1 MSNDLPRWICLKLL
15 TQEKHVNRYNF
26 APIQYDILYM
36 ANWLI
41 HICTCQSHRPVCMLY
56 LCVFP
61 CTCVCCAVW
70 VWGTKL
76 LSWSQVM
83 ATCPPPYY
91 SPPPYTISISP
102 MPNTNPTQPSTS
114 SECNQN
120 RSTSSAIIPPTKS
133 SCPPTTLSCLVSL
146 LLLSITL
153 LTLLVFFCSAF
164 NQLEINF

>member
-1 MSNDLPRWICLKLL
+1 MSNDLPRWICPKFL
-15 TQEKHVNRYNF
+15 TQEKHQNRYNF
-26 APIQYDILYM
+26 AAISTTLWMSNIHLYF
-36 ANWLI
+36 
-41 HICTCQSHRPVCMLY
+41 PVTQA
-56 LCVFP
+56 LCVCCTYAFFP
-61 CTCVCCAVW
+61 CTW
-70 VWGTKL
+70 VWGLKL

-114 SECNQN
+114 SECNQI
-120 RSTSSAIIPPTKS
+120 RSTPSAIIPPTKS
-133 SCPPTTLSCLVSL
+133 SCPPTTLPCLVSL

-164 NQLEINF
+164 NQLEINFK

>member
-1 MSNDLPRWICLKLL
+1 MSNDLPRWICPKLL
-15 TQEKHVNRYNF
+15 TQEKHENRYNF
-26 APIQYDILYM
+26 YQYLRHSVIFSNTHLHLPITQ
-36 ANWLI
+36 A
-41 HICTCQSHRPVCMLY
+41 
-56 LCVFP
+56 LCVCRIYAFFR
-61 CTCVCCAVW
+61 VHVCAVW
-70 VWGTKL
+70 VWEWGLKL

-120 RSTSSAIIPPTKS
+120 RSTSSAIIPPIKS
-133 SCPPTTLSCLVSL
+133 SCPPTTLPCLVSL

-153 LTLLVFFCSAF
+153 LSLLVFFRSAF
-164 NQLEINF
+164 NQLEINIQ